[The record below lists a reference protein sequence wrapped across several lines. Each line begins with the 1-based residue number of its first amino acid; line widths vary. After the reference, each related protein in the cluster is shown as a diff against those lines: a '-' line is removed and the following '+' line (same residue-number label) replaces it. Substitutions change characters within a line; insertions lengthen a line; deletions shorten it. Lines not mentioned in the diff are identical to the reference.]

1 MSIVNELFGND
12 QKRLENF
19 QDAYFEEFFK
29 RPSILLCLKQLKCL
43 NSSSR
48 ESGPVEFR
56 TVFKDEYGNTQ
67 HLLVL
72 FFVNASG
79 TYTLKFDLI
88 SEDYYD
94 YGKYERSGSRE
105 DGFSFSFT
113 EITKNLHVDFLH
125 YSTWFE
131 RKDIL
136 TVLEDLFS

>member
-1 MSIVNELFGND
+1 M
-12 QKRLENF
+12 
-19 QDAYFEEFFK
+19 
-29 RPSILLCLKQLKCL
+29 
-43 NSSSR
+43 
-48 ESGPVEFR
+48 
-56 TVFKDEYGNTQ
+56 
-67 HLLVL
+67 L